1 MTLEDMMLR
10 EVIQSQDGCCLT
22 APQEVPGGVSSIDMG
37 SGWGAR
43 GWGRGGGE

>member
-1 MTLEDMMLR
+1 MLR
-10 EVIQSQDGCCLT
+10 EIQSQDRCCLT

-37 SGWGAR
+37 SGRGAG